1 MKYFAYIICIYIL
14 ALTVL
19 PTVRAIKHDYI
30 AKCQSSEE
38 KDCEKSKFIMNLN
51 FSPIQF
57 INELSV
63 LIKSSLH
70 LLISNSTVS
79 LEYNKIFIDNFQ
91 NNFWNPPKI
100 YFK

>member
-30 AKCQSSEE
+30 AKCQSSKE
-38 KDCEKSKFIMNLN
+38 KSCEKSKFIMNLN

-70 LLISNSTVS
+70 LLISNSTVN
-79 LEYNKIFIDNFQ
+79 LVYNKIFIDNFQ
-91 NNFWNPPKI
+91 NYFWKPPKI